1 VAELTVAIG
10 GLRTAI
16 LTSDAE
22 VAAVV
27 ETRYK
32 RFLSPGTPDW
42 RIEMTARPATSP
54 PSPEDLEVRQDG
66 GRRQFSVRRP
76 DFTGR
81 LDLGERRGHVALVP
95 GEIAIESFLRIAYT
109 LALLDEGALLVHASC
124 LVRDEK
130 AYLFCGPSGSGKT
143 TVARLSTDAI
153 VLTDELP
160 VLRVTTGRV
169 IAHGTPFWGELAY
182 GAEDRSAPL
191 VGIYFLHHDTRHAVE
206 PLGRRPAL
214 ARLLPN
220 VLFFARDDGLPAR
233 VFDIAAD
240 LVESVACFD
249 LGFRP
254 DPGFWEAIDNA

>member
-1 VAELTVAIG
+1 VVELTIAIG

-16 LTSDAE
+16 LTSDAG
-22 VAAVV
+22 VAAAVQA
-27 ETRYK
+27 RYK
-32 RFLSPGTPDW
+32 SFLSTGSADW
-42 RIEMTARPATSP
+42 SIEMAARPPAGPS
-54 PSPEDLEVRQDG
+54 SPEDLEVRQDG
-66 GRRQFSVRRP
+66 GSRRFSVRRP
-76 DFTGR
+76 DFTGS
-81 LDLGERRGHVALVP
+81 LDLSLRRGQVALVP

-109 LALLDEGALLVHASC
+109 LALVEEGALLVHASC
-124 LVRDEK
+124 LVRDER

-143 TVARLSTDAI
+143 TVARLSPEAI

-160 VLRVTTGRV
+160 VLRTVDGRV

-191 VGIYFLHHDTRHAVE
+191 VGIYFLHHDTRHAVA
-206 PLGRRPAL
+206 PLERRPAL

-220 VLFFARDDGLPAR
+220 VLFFAREAGLPAR

-240 LVESVACFD
+240 LVEAVPCYD

-254 DPGFWEAIDNA
+254 DPGFWEAIDGA